1 MFWYVLTFGSSIK
14 FLTLHRHRMRHKNNT
29 LYKLFHSNTF
39 SSYNHYIYIH
49 STSARGIKRRRFLQE
64 AVLPSC
70 LCFKQRTTHRPL
82 SIQKFGCE
90 ARKKEDGEHIH
101 TTSFFPSQTAGL
113 RNGNPHESSWKIN
126 SRDENNKTWSSSPV
140 CKGNYLGFH
149 FSVVKIDALMFIN
162 HQTSNINWIFPV
174 KVLQRTDDKME
185 RKLFIFSR

>member
-1 MFWYVLTFGSSIK
+1 MFWYILTFGSRIK
-14 FLTLHRHRMRHKNNT
+14 FLTLHRHQMRHKNNT

-49 STSARGIKRRRFLQE
+49 STSARGIKRTRFPQE

-70 LCFKQRTTHRPL
+70 LCFKQSTIHRPL

-126 SRDENNKTWSSSPV
+126 SRDENNKHGV
-140 CKGNYLGFH
+140 ARQCVKGTIWGLI
-149 FSVVKIDALMFIN
+149 SV
-162 HQTSNINWIFPV
+162 
-174 KVLQRTDDKME
+174 
-185 RKLFIFSR
+185 